1 MHRSN
6 QLAKAASFAH
16 DSLPPSRSRHSQSFM
31 DTLPVF
37 LSHRSPPLAHEKSL
51 FCRQG
56 EYWVIGYRTAVALL
70 KATRGLQDLA
80 LLLGNPGLEFHV
92 CELVGR
98 GIGRPLFL
106 GKGERAEHVSQDG
119 LLSDVGPIL
128 DAQAKDQYKRRF
140 DELRNDLEEA
150 ERFNDTSR
158 AERDRGE
165 MDALAEQLAAAVG
178 LGGRNRR
185 IGSGAERAR
194 SAVTKRIKSSIK
206 RIGETISSLG
216 THLAMRVRTGYFC
229 SYAPGATGCVE
240 ILIPLEPTSTSL

>member
-1 MHRSN
+1 
-6 QLAKAASFAH
+6 
-16 DSLPPSRSRHSQSFM
+16 M
-31 DTLPVF
+31 D
-37 LSHRSPPLAHEKSL
+37 A
-51 FCRQG
+51 
-56 EYWVIGYRTAVALL
+56 
-70 KATRGLQDLA
+70 
-80 LLLGNPGLEFHV
+80 
-92 CELVGR
+92 
-98 GIGRPLFL
+98 GIGKPLFL
-106 GKGERAEHVSQDG
+106 GKGERAEHASQDG

-194 SAVTKRIKSSIK
+194 SAVTKRIKSSIR
-206 RIGETISSLG
+206 RIGETIPSLG
-216 THLAMRVRTGYFC
+216 RHLATRVRTGYFC
-229 SYAPGATGCVE
+229 SYSPHPERPVAWKF
-240 ILIPLEPTSTSL
+240 